1 MQPALIGSMPRGR
14 KLVVQL
20 LQTRGP
26 KGIQCFVDKLDAWEL
41 MKRANLKVP
50 PVMIYG
56 DAVTQVVS
64 ELGIAHLHKCATL
77 QEREAAI
84 KAIAGDTDLGK
95 EAKPEQT
102 TDLRRRKVVQTV
114 DDLEIDPAEANTSLL
129 AAQSMDD
136 LVKWSAGLYK
146 VPMQFLKTG

>member
-1 MQPALIGSMPRGR
+1 
-14 KLVVQL
+14 
-20 LQTRGP
+20 
-26 KGIQCFVDKLDAWEL
+26 
-41 MKRANLKVP
+41 MKRASLKVP

-64 ELGIAHLHKCATL
+64 ESGIAHLHKCATL

-84 KAIAGDTDLGK
+84 KAIAGDTDLGR

-114 DDLEIDPAEANTSLL
+114 EDLEINRAEANASLL

-136 LVKWSAGLYK
+136 LVKWSGGLYK
-146 VPMQFLKTG
+146 VPKRFLNTG